1 MATPPGGASA
11 STSTSTSTRASYT
24 IVPAPI
30 ATADQHVCYICLQ
43 TDADNPGATFVN
55 PCPCSL
61 EAHEECMLR
70 FIAETEQQKRS
81 GRSKGA
87 MRCPACKEPI
97 YVDEPYDAF
106 LALRDNLYRRY
117 SGLSPL
123 VLVTIFGCG
132 SIAGSAWYGWSAAQT
147 FAGPEAVERWVAG
160 GVGGL
165 TLTGGPRKYM
175 SLLPKILTLAA
186 IGPTLVVTRAIPS
199 LGHIF
204 FVPASFFYGLTL
216 VARDEVLTWPPSPEW
231 TVALMPYVHLSYN
244 FFYYDFLGPL
254 EMRLNRALRGRPPV
268 EEPPAALENEAAEA
282 AAVAPAPVGEAAE
295 DEEPGL
301 WNSVV
306 NLGQL
311 ALRLFGDG
319 PMEVELQ
326 IRGRDGDENDEGD
339 DGAVNEEE
347 LADEDFIEM
356 AVHVHDDPADH
367 AAAGAW
373 DEQLGDHQPI
383 PPPHE
388 DAAPPPPAQAPE
400 PEPEPAHQQN
410 PPPLPD
416 RAPAPPP
423 PPQPAPNQNQNQGR
437 NQNGAAA
444 DENRV
449 NGTLTTILNSVV
461 TSLLFPAFSYGM
473 GELLSLAVP
482 RAWVTRPAPPSSS
495 SSSIFLRRGSP
506 LLTSPTGLLQQPW
519 GRSLVGG
526 CLFVVLRDAFALY
539 VKYRRVQVKLNRKV
553 RNVEKKT
560 RAVSGAGGA

>member
-1 MATPPGGASA
+1 TPPGGASA
-11 STSTSTSTRASYT
+11 STSTSNSTRASYT

-147 FAGPEAVERWVAG
+147 FAGPEAIERWMAG

-165 TLTGGPRKYM
+165 TLMGGPRKYM

-204 FVPASFFYGLTL
+204 FVPASFFYALTL

-311 ALRLFGDG
+311 VLRMFGDG

-326 IRGRDGDENDEGD
+326 IRGGDGDENDEGD
-339 DGAVNEEE
+339 DGA
-347 LADEDFIEM
+347 
-356 AVHVHDDPADH
+356 
-367 AAAGAW
+367 
-373 DEQLGDHQPI
+373 
-383 PPPHE
+383 
-388 DAAPPPPAQAPE
+388 
-400 PEPEPAHQQN
+400 PEPAHQQN

-416 RAPAPPP
+416 RAAAPPP
-423 PPQPAPNQNQNQGR
+423 PPPPPPEPAPNQNQNQGR
-437 NQNGAAA
+437 NQNGGAAA

-449 NGTLTTILNSVV
+449 NGTLTTILNSIM

-482 RAWVTRPAPPSSS
+482 RAWVTRPAPPPS

-553 RNVEKKT
+553 RNVEK
-560 RAVSGAGGA
+560 